1 MDITA
6 IFFLG
11 LIIALV
17 GVIPP
22 GLLNMTA
29 AKISLKEGSNRG
41 ILFSVGVCVIVC
53 LQTYLAA
60 IFAKYLSNHPEVI
73 DILQRV
79 AFVIF
84 VLITIY
90 YLLLA
95 RKQPK
100 PNVEANIKSKHSR
113 FFQGILLSAL
123 NVFPIPYQAYMTLTL
138 ASFGW
143 LTFETY
149 SIIAYVAG
157 AATGTFVMLYIYIF
171 FFDKIKNEKFTSQ
184 KAMNYIIGSITGI
197 IAIFT
202 LINIIKEL

>member
-1 MDITA
+1 LDITV

-11 LIIALV
+11 LIIAFF

-41 ILFSVGVCVIVC
+41 ILFSIGVCVIVC
-53 LQTYLAA
+53 FQTYLAT

-79 AFVIF
+79 ALVIF

-95 RKQPK
+95 RKEPK
-100 PNVEANIKSKHSR
+100 PNVEVNVRSKHRR
-113 FFQGILLSAL
+113 FFQGMLLSAL
-123 NVFPIPYQAYMTLTL
+123 NMFPIPYQAYMTITL
-138 ASFGW
+138 ASIGW

-149 SIIAYVAG
+149 SIMAYVAG
-157 AATGTFVMLYIYIF
+157 AASGTFVMLYIYIF
-171 FFDKIKNEKFTSQ
+171 FFDRVKNEKLTSQ
-184 KAMNYIIGSITGI
+184 KNMNYFIGSITGI
-197 IAIFT
+197 IAIVT

>member
-1 MDITA
+1 MDITF

-11 LIIALV
+11 LVIAFV

-29 AKISLKEGSNRG
+29 AKISLKEDSNRG
-41 ILFSVGVCVIVC
+41 ILFSIGVCVVVC

-73 DILQRV
+73 NILQRV

-90 YLLLA
+90 FLLLA

-100 PNVEANIKSKHSR
+100 PNVEANVRSKHRR
-113 FFQGILLSAL
+113 FFQGMLLSAL

-149 SIIAYVAG
+149 SIISYVAG
-157 AATGTFVMLYIYIF
+157 ATSGTFVMLYIYIF
-171 FFDKIKNEKFTSQ
+171 FFDKIKNEKLTSQ
-184 KAMNYIIGSITGI
+184 KSMNYIIGSITGI
-197 IAIFT
+197 IAVFT
-202 LINIIKEL
+202 LINIIKEM

>member
-1 MDITA
+1 LDITV

-11 LIIALV
+11 LIIAMV

-29 AKISLKEGSNRG
+29 AKISLKEGSSRG
-41 ILFSVGVCVIVC
+41 ILFSIGVCVIVC

-84 VLITIY
+84 ILISIY
-90 YLLLA
+90 FLLIA
-95 RKQPK
+95 RKQPQ
-100 PNVEANIKSKHSR
+100 PMVEANVKSKHSR
-113 FFQGILLSAL
+113 FFQGVFLSAL
-123 NVFPIPYQAYMTLTL
+123 NVFPLPYQAYMTLTL

-157 AATGTFVMLYIYIF
+157 AATGTFVILYIYIF
-171 FFDKIKNEKFTSQ
+171 FFDKIKNEKLTSQ
-184 KAMNYIIGSITGI
+184 KNMNYFIGFITASI
-197 IAIFT
+197 AVFT
-202 LINIIKEL
+202 LINIIREL

>member
-1 MDITA
+1 M
-6 IFFLG
+6 G
-11 LIIALV
+11 LIIAFV

-41 ILFSVGVCVIVC
+41 ILFSIGVCVIVC

-73 DILQRV
+73 EILQRV

-100 PNVEANIKSKHSR
+100 PNVEANIRSKHSR

-123 NVFPIPYQAYMTLTL
+123 NVFPIPYQAYMTLTI

-157 AATGTFVMLYIYIF
+157 AASGTFVMLYIYIF
-171 FFDKIKNEKFTSQ
+171 FFDKIKNEKLTSQ
-184 KAMNYIIGSITGI
+184 KNMNYVIGSITGI

-202 LINIIKEL
+202 LINIIKEF

>member
-1 MDITA
+1 MDITF

-11 LIIALV
+11 LVIAFV

-29 AKISLKEGSNRG
+29 AKISLKEDANRG
-41 ILFSVGVCVIVC
+41 ILFSIGVCVVVC

-73 DILQRV
+73 NILQRV

-90 YLLLA
+90 FFLLA

-100 PNVEANIKSKHSR
+100 PDVEANVRSKHRR
-113 FFQGILLSAL
+113 FFQGMLLSAL

-149 SIIAYVAG
+149 SIKAYVAG

-171 FFDKIKNEKFTSQ
+171 FFDKIKNEKLTSQ
-184 KAMNYIIGSITGI
+184 KSMNYIIGAITGI
-197 IAIFT
+197 IAVFT
-202 LINIIKEL
+202 LINIIKEI